1 MTNTALSI
9 QNELV
14 ELPDA
19 LQSSPPPTLSVQA
32 RQSFQEGITHLQSGE
47 AAQAVAALSRC
58 IEHAPDFTD
67 AHVFLG
73 MAHALTYN
81 IYPAIDQLET
91 AARLDEHSFAA
102 HFLMAQLS
110 FKLRTPQKGYDAAK
124 RALHC
129 VKTIEQRKMLTE
141 LLREERQ
148 REHNGIAR
156 PWFNKPFSLPV
167 LLLFG
172 SALAA
177 LIIAVVTHIH

>member
-9 QNELV
+9 QEELV

-19 LQSSPPPTLSVQA
+19 LQSSPPLTLSVQA

-81 IYPAIDQLET
+81 IYPAIDHLET
-91 AARLDEHSFAA
+91 AARLDEDSFAA

-124 RALHC
+124 RALKC
-129 VKTIEQRKMLTE
+129 VRTLEQRKMLTQ
-141 LLREERQ
+141 LLREERE
-148 REHNGIAR
+148 RERNGIRR
-156 PWFNKPFSLPV
+156 PRFNKPFSIPA

-172 SALAA
+172 SGFAA
-177 LIIAVVTHIH
+177 LVIAVITHIH